1 MRCANCGSEL
11 ELGTWDNEP
20 AFLPCHQCMDAHHN
34 DQCNGCEEVPDGYG
48 YCADC
53 DRDGCSACDQYNE
66 GCNDT
71 RHEMEHELE
80 ELRAEME
87 RQCEAAYGRGL
98 EHGRESGREAGY
110 DDGLHAGNGDGDGE
124 HV

>member
-1 MRCANCGSEL
+1 MKCANCGAEL

-20 AFLPCHQCMDAHHN
+20 AIILCSRCFDVYSA
-34 DQCNGCEEVPDGYG
+34 VPDGYG
-48 YCADC
+48 YCPDC
-53 DRDGCSACDQYNE
+53 DRDDCSACDQYNE

-87 RQCEAAYGRGL
+87 RRCEAEYDRGL
-98 EHGRESGREAGY
+98 ERGREVGY
-110 DDGLHAGNGDGDGE
+110 DDGLQAGNGDGDGE